1 MSNFLES
8 WLHIFVSNTKKNIDV
23 DEDILELGAGTLNHL
38 PYEKKF
44 KVYDIVEPFYDLYKN
59 SRYKTK
65 ISNFYDDISDIK
77 GEKKYDRIISIAVL
91 EHILDLPKV
100 MATSSVLLKKDGV
113 FSAGIPS
120 EGSPIWYLGWR
131 LSTGL
136 EFFFRYKLNYGKILK
151 YEHVNNAKEIE
162 NIARY
167 FFQDVKIKRLGLNR
181 FLSVYTG
188 IECKS
193 PNLKKVHLYLENK
206 SILDI

>member
-1 MSNFLES
+1 MTYLKKLFSKFPKKRITLDKRYQSIHEKQYIENRKNTTTAAKLSNFLES

-100 MATSSVLLKKDGV
+100 MATSSVLLKKDGI

-136 EFFFRYKLNYGKILK
+136 EFFFRYKLNYGKILII
-151 YEHVNNAKEIE
+151 Y
-162 NIARY
+162 
-167 FFQDVKIKRLGLNR
+167 
-181 FLSVYTG
+181 
-188 IECKS
+188 
-193 PNLKKVHLYLENK
+193 
-206 SILDI
+206 